1 MSENLDIVSDT
12 QTLTREEQLAMW
24 LKKKNEKV
32 EKPNPLTPI
41 QPTYV
46 ELNSLI

>member
-24 LKKKNEKV
+24 LRKKNEKV

-41 QPTYV
+41 HAYV
-46 ELNSLI
+46 ELLQFTN